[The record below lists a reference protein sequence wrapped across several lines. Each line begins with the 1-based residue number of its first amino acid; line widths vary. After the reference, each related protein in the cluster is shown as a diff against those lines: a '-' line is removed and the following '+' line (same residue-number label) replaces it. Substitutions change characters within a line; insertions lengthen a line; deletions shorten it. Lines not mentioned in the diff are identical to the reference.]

1 MESSHEFTTLSI
13 DEANE
18 LVIEHQGWGE
28 SIARS
33 VARAWNLDWQLDG
46 LDGAA
51 MEALIFCARRFQPG
65 RGVPFKGYARKRI
78 HEAAS
83 EAARKSKG
91 WQKGLG
97 AQTAEDQR
105 ARDVSAELLNV
116 FPELRTNE
124 MPFDDEGG
132 GDGSARAA
140 IRQLLVGASLIAV
153 RQGMDTAPQ
162 DEVLDYKRMIEVIA
176 QLEPVHQLILW
187 KVYWE
192 GLSLRNLAAE
202 WDTDG
207 LNVIREHKTLIDYM
221 HKNLSLGKQ
230 FLQKPKVRP
239 GLRNKAAEMKKAK
252 DVGPFAVL
260 MSRTEKTHGE
270 R

>member
-1 MESSHEFTTLSI
+1 MENTQEFATLSI
-13 DEANE
+13 EEAND
-18 LVIEHQGWGE
+18 LVVEHQGWGE

-51 MEALIFCARRFQPG
+51 MEALLFCARRFQPG

-78 HEAAS
+78 HEAAT

-91 WQKGLG
+91 WRKGLG
-97 AQTAEDQR
+97 AESPEDQR
-105 ARDVSAELLNV
+105 AREVSAELLNV
-116 FPELRTNE
+116 FPELRSNE

-132 GDGSARAA
+132 GEGSARAA

-153 RQGMDTAPQ
+153 RHGMDTAPQ
-162 DEVLDYKRMIEVIA
+162 DEALDYKRMILVISE
-176 QLEPVHQLILW
+176 LDPVHQLILW

-202 WDTDG
+202 WNTDG

-239 GLRNKAAEMKKAK
+239 GLRDKAMELKKAK
-252 DVGPFAVL
+252 DIGPFSVL
-260 MSRTEKTHGE
+260 ISRTEKIHGE